1 MGELNSVIKSIKV
14 SLEKTSRY
22 NNLSM
27 RNELLAV
34 SEAIEN
40 SAQEI
45 ITLVKSD
52 IFTDRFTTAPTDF
65 YQMASAEIDAGY
77 SQMYESLLP
86 TISALLQARITRAE
100 KALYTSVG
108 VALLLF
114 MIVAYLAVG
123 FYHATIGSIQV
134 LTRSARGFAS
144 GNTEERVCLDTHD
157 ELKEVETC
165 FNEMADGFSAMLKV
179 HRADEMRL
187 RAIIETS
194 LEAVVQMDEE
204 GIITGWNMQAVA
216 IFGWSKEEAIG
227 QELRKLIIPPQYRE
241 AHVQGLKHFLAT
253 GQRHHLN
260 SRVELIGLHRDGHE
274 FPIELAVTTIKVA
287 GSHEF
292 SGFIRNISDR
302 KEAEDLIWKQA
313 NFDTLTKLPNRRMFL
328 DRLELEIKKAH
339 RAGLIM
345 ALLFIDLDNFKEI
358 NDTLGHDMGD
368 LLLEEAARR
377 ISGCV
382 RESDT
387 VARLGGD
394 EFTVILSELDDVN
407 NIDRIT
413 ECILSGLSQP
423 IQLQQEEIYVSASVG
438 ITLYPEDATNVE
450 ELLKNADQAMYAA
463 KNAGRNRFSYFTQSM
478 QEAAQIKLQL
488 TRDLR
493 DAVSTM
499 NFKVVYQPIVNL
511 RTGRIEKAEALI
523 RWQHP
528 EQGLIS
534 PAQFIPLA
542 EESGLI
548 IEIGDWIFR
557 EVARQLKHF
566 MSLHNNFSLRISVN
580 MSPVQF
586 RDAGDSVIKTWF
598 DYLHELG
605 LPEHSIIIE
614 ITEGLLLDASDAIID
629 KLRAF
634 HDAGIQIA
642 LDDFGTGY
650 SSLSY
655 LKKFEIDYLKID
667 QSFVRDLTADPSDM
681 ALSEAIIIM
690 AHKLGLEV
698 IAEGIETEAQRRFL
712 TGADCDYGQGYLFAR
727 PLPAD
732 EFEQMLK
739 DNLSKPDAVHFS
751 V

>member
-1 MGELNSVIKSIKV
+1 
-14 SLEKTSRY
+14 
-22 NNLSM
+22 
-27 RNELLAV
+27 
-34 SEAIEN
+34 
-40 SAQEI
+40 
-45 ITLVKSD
+45 
-52 IFTDRFTTAPTDF
+52 
-65 YQMASAEIDAGY
+65 
-77 SQMYESLLP
+77 
-86 TISALLQARITRAE
+86 
-100 KALYTSVG
+100 
-108 VALLLF
+108 
-114 MIVAYLAVG
+114 
-123 FYHATIGSIQV
+123 
-134 LTRSARGFAS
+134 
-144 GNTEERVCLDTHD
+144 
-157 ELKEVETC
+157 
-165 FNEMADGFSAMLKV
+165 
-179 HRADEMRL
+179 
-187 RAIIETS
+187 
-194 LEAVVQMDEE
+194 
-204 GIITGWNMQAVA
+204 
-216 IFGWSKEEAIG
+216 
-227 QELRKLIIPPQYRE
+227 
-241 AHVQGLKHFLAT
+241 
-253 GQRHHLN
+253 
-260 SRVELIGLHRDGHE
+260 
-274 FPIELAVTTIKVA
+274 
-287 GSHEF
+287 
-292 SGFIRNISDR
+292 
-302 KEAEDLIWKQA
+302 
-313 NFDTLTKLPNRRMFL
+313 
-328 DRLELEIKKAH
+328 
-339 RAGLIM
+339 
-345 ALLFIDLDNFKEI
+345 
-358 NDTLGHDMGD
+358 MGD

-394 EFTVILSELDDVN
+394 EFTVILSELGDVN

-450 ELLKNADQAMYAA
+450 ELLKNADQAMYTA

-493 DAVSTM
+493 IAVSTM
-499 NFKVVYQPIVNL
+499 DFKVVYQPIVNL

-542 EESGLI
+542 EETGLI

-566 MSLHNNFSLRISVN
+566 MSLHNNFSLKISVN

-586 RDAGDSVIKTWF
+586 RNAGDSVIKTWF

-634 HDAGIQIA
+634 HDAGIQIS